1 MPKITKTILLMKT
14 WFMTMDTT
22 PHGIIIL
29 VVNPDLSTKEYG
41 WLRETAG
48 AQAAQHNL
56 CTMLLLELLLSTSIL
71 IRRMESG

>member
-1 MPKITKTILLMKT
+1 MPKITKTILLIKT

-22 PHGIIIL
+22 PHGLIIL

-48 AQAAQHNL
+48 AQHNL
-56 CTMLLLELLLSTSIL
+56 YTIMLLLELLLSTSIL